1 MLSSHLHHRRRFTVN
16 LCVWWE
22 DVIWQLL
29 LHSLV
34 REHSR
39 GHACLPNGI
48 VKQALIWELTPVLD
62 AEALLHRCLSFCLFR
77 EYFSLFREYFSG
89 LTWERVLQLSSRDN
103 EGVYRP
109 LMKKSAPTIVSLLSA
124 LISISSDFTSHWMKN
139 PYSTNNFRAHSN
151 DLLARLQLPS
161 AFRNLTAPSF
171 CWCSFPY
178 HFNVLLFVLLC
189 FWNLFYAYF

>member
-1 MLSSHLHHRRRFTVN
+1 MLSPHLHHRRFTVN

-22 DVIWQLL
+22 GVIWQLL

-62 AEALLHRCLSFCLFR
+62 AEALLHRCLNFC
-77 EYFSLFREYFSG
+77 LFREYFSG
-89 LTWERVLQLSSRDN
+89 LTWERVLQLPSRDN

-151 DLLARLQLPS
+151 DLLAWLQLLS

-178 HFNVLLFVLLC
+178 HFNVLLLVLLC
-189 FWNLFYAYF
+189 FVFKIYFMLIFRKRQD